1 MRVPSSLSDRS
12 ACFVRQKRDTDTDY
26 CYTGTNST
34 ADKVVEYDADGAG
47 TVSDTLV
54 RADETMMV

>member
-1 MRVPSSLSDRS
+1 MCVPSSLSERL

-47 TVSDTLV
+47 TEQSQ
-54 RADETMMV
+54 

>member
-1 MRVPSSLSDRS
+1 MCVRSWLSERL

-26 CYTGTNST
+26 CYAGTNST

-47 TVSDTLV
+47 TEQSQ
-54 RADETMMV
+54 